1 MYVALSLVVF
11 FLFAIHDKYTEHV
24 AVQLFL
30 DGGFRSL
37 TLHIPVPWDVAMVQY
52 HQQQGNRS
60 KRIAGFLMNQCHHNF
75 SRVLGRTTLQDI
87 VIAVNLGAQLCVH
100 NEKKGFEVRNTEI
113 ANGCD
118 VLLAFT
124 WAPAP
129 TIIGGG
135 SALLD
140 IWRKCKSPKLHFSLR
155 SLSLSSSPPPPY
167 LHTVLLNNNSGGR
180 KKRKV
185 AND

>member
-1 MYVALSLVVF
+1 MCTLCCGSKFGVF
-11 FLFAIHDKYTEHV
+11 FFLQFMTYTEHV

-37 TLHIPVPWDVAMVQY
+37 TLHIPVPWDAAMVQY

-124 WAPAP
+124 WAPATAP
-129 TIIGGG
+129 ATG

-140 IWRKCKSPKLHFSLR
+140 IWRKCKATKLHFSLR
-155 SLSLSSSPPPPY
+155 SLSSSPPPPY
-167 LHTVLLNNNSGGR
+167 LHTVLLNNNSGSR
-180 KKRKV
+180 KKRKI